1 VNHIG
6 VFDIDR
12 TAVKVGEDLRNI
24 RLFARSRSAGR
35 LFYGPTAETVMA
47 FGWLEPGETVV
58 DYAQWPELWVCT
70 AYSTAIVDVWEG
82 VGLSFKTPSPK
93 IGTSF
98 KGGPPI
104 ELASD
109 GTVSQ
114 LSTTV
119 IGTHA
124 LTLAQDPRNHPSAV
138 VWVSTHVDLLPEQKT
153 PQGKPLPESG
163 PPGGTAKQFPLLHG
177 QYLQLPG
184 FNSAVWAW
192 AEPDQKNVGP
202 IRVYFVK
209 HEFGV

>member
-1 VNHIG
+1 M
-6 VFDIDR
+6 R
-12 TAVKVGEDLRNI
+12 
-24 RLFARSRSAGR
+24 RLTDAITITREPFEIPDASGLNLMISSASRSAGR
-35 LFYGPTAETVMA
+35 LLYGPDAHCNYD
-47 FGWLEPGETVV
+47 WLEPGQSMRELGN
-58 DYAQWPELWVCT
+58 WPALWLKT
-70 AYSTAIVDVWEG
+70 AYSEAYVTVWSG
-82 VGLSFKTPSPK
+82 VGLGFRTTSPK

-104 ELASD
+104 ELAAD

-114 LSTTV
+114 ISTTV

-138 VWVSTHVDLLPEQKT
+138 VWVSTHVDLVPAQRDEN
-153 PQGKPLPESG
+153 GKPLPGSG
-163 PPGGTAKQFPLLHG
+163 PPQGNPKQFPLLHG
-177 QYLQLPG
+177 QYLQLPD

-192 AEPDQKNVGP
+192 AEPGQNGP

>member
-1 VNHIG
+1 MKRIA
-6 VFDIDR
+6 D
-12 TAVKVGEDLRNI
+12 ALKVGRDPVEVPD
-24 RLFARSRSAGR
+24 SRALNLLISSASKSSGR
-35 LFYGPTAETVMA
+35 LLYGPDEACDYD
-47 FGWLEPGETVV
+47 WLEPGQSMRELGS
-58 DYAQWPELWVCT
+58 WPGLWLKT
-70 AYSTAIVDVWEG
+70 AYSEAWVTVWSG
-82 VGLSFKTPSPK
+82 VGLGFRTTSPK

-98 KGGPPI
+98 KGGPPV
-104 ELASD
+104 ELAAD

-138 VWVSTHVDLLPEQKT
+138 VWVSTHVDLVPAQRDEN
-153 PQGKPLPESG
+153 GKPLPGSG
-163 PPGGTAKQFPLLHG
+163 PPQGNPKQFPLLYG
-177 QYLQLPG
+177 QYLPVPD

-202 IRVYFVK
+202 IRVYFMK